1 MATERERRRRRLC
14 VLGLAPVVALV
25 AVGCGSSSSSSS
37 GSSTK
42 STSAAAASGGNA
54 LVVGETEYK
63 LTPANPSVQSGA
75 VTISASNNGKVTH
88 AIEVEGGGA
97 GGKDARST
105 DIAPG
110 QTATLAVTLKSG
122 KTYTWYCP
130 IDGHRGLGMK
140 GSITVSGASG
150 SSSSGQ
156 SQTSTGGGSGAGAK
170 GAY

>member
-1 MATERERRRRRLC
+1 MDIDRRRGRLA
-14 VLGLAPVVALV
+14 VVALAPVVALI
-25 AVGCGSSSSSSS
+25 AAGCGSSSSSSS
-37 GSSTK
+37 SSSGTK
-42 STSAAAASGGNA
+42 STPAAAAAGGNA

-75 VTISASNNGKVTH
+75 VLISASNNGKMPH
-88 AIEVEGGGA
+88 AIEVEGGGP

-110 QTATLAVTLKSG
+110 QTATLAVTLKPG

-130 IDGHRGLGMK
+130 IDGHRGLGMQ

-156 SQTSTGGGSGAGAK
+156 SQTSTGGGSGAGAM